1 MRKLIALGCLS
12 YLVIGLAHVVGGSVM
27 EQMLDKYDLS
37 YDDGG
42 QWMMNQFFGFLVG
55 VLLSPYITSKIGKRG
70 GVLVSLGLL
79 TLGEAAYSL
88 TPHSWGLMLFIALFA
103 GFGFGMTESVIGAM
117 VIDMA
122 EENGKAN
129 AMTKLETFFGIG
141 AFLMPTLAGILIR
154 YDVWQLSFPI
164 LSALAGITFILWM
177 TLSFGP
183 IDDKIGYHARVRKE
197 HAESK
202 PTIAGAKGFF
212 GYKASAIPFLLLSA
226 LFFLIYVGVEMSFSN
241 YLPSIMIA
249 RSGMT
254 EASAPSSLSLF
265 WATMIVGRLFAGRLA
280 DRVGYFR
287 YLLVAIAGAC
297 LVVVAMGAV
306 LQLSGMMVLIAL
318 SGLFFS
324 GVFGIA
330 LVFANG
336 LLPGTTERTTSLLVA
351 CGGIGGAIFPKLTG
365 WMMDSYGADR
375 TVWILGALIV
385 VMFIVLIAMLALGRR
400 QQAEAATAS

>member
-1 MRKLIALGCLS
+1 
-12 YLVIGLAHVVGGSVM
+12 M

-42 QWMMNQFFGFLVG
+42 QWMMNQFLGFLVG

-70 GVLVSLGLL
+70 GVLLSLGLL

-88 TPHSWGLMLFIALFA
+88 TPDSWGLMLFIALFA

-117 VIDMA
+117 VIELA
-122 EENGKAN
+122 ENNGKAN
-129 AMTKLETFFGIG
+129 AMTQLETFFGIG
-141 AFLMPTLAGILIR
+141 AFLMPTMASILIK
-154 YDVWQLSFPI
+154 YDIWQLSFPI

-183 IDDKIGYHARVRKE
+183 IDDKIGYHARGRKE
-197 HAESK
+197 LVERE
-202 PTIAGAKGFF
+202 AGGTHAKGWF
-212 GYKASAIPFLLLSA
+212 GYQRAAIPFLLLSA
-226 LFFLIYVGVEMSFSN
+226 LFFVIYVGVEMSFSN
-241 YLPSIMIA
+241 YLPSIMIE

-254 EASAPSSLSLF
+254 EASAPSTLSLF
-265 WATMIVGRLFAGRLA
+265 WGTMILGRLFAGRLA

-287 YLLVAIAGAC
+287 YLFVAIAGAC
-297 LVVVAMGAV
+297 IIILAMGAIG
-306 LQLSGMMVLIAL
+306 QLSGMLVLVGL

-336 LLPGTTERTTSLLVA
+336 LIPGMTERTTSLLVA

-375 TVWILGALIV
+375 TVWILGA
-385 VMFIVLIAMLALGRR
+385 FIVAMFVVLLAMLALGRR
-400 QQAEAATAS
+400 REAAAS

>member
-42 QWMMNQFFGFLVG
+42 QWMMNQFLGFLVG
-55 VLLSPYITSKIGKRG
+55 VLLSPFITSKVGKRG
-70 GVLVSLGLL
+70 GVLLSLGLL

-88 TPHSWGLMLFIALFA
+88 TPDSWGLMLFIALFA

-117 VIDMA
+117 VIELA

-141 AFLMPTLAGILIR
+141 AFLMPTMASILIK
-154 YDVWQLSFPI
+154 YDIWQVSFPI

-177 TLSFGP
+177 TLSFGS
-183 IDDKIGYHARVRKE
+183 IDDKIGYHGRAKKE
-197 HAESK
+197 HVERE
-202 PTIAGAKGFF
+202 AGAAPTKGWF
-212 GYKASAIPFLLLSA
+212 GYNRAAIPFLLLSA
-226 LFFLIYVGVEMSFSN
+226 LFFVIYVGVEMSFSN
-241 YLPSIMIA
+241 YLPSIMID

-254 EASAPSSLSLF
+254 EASAPSTLSLF
-265 WATMIVGRLFAGRLA
+265 WGTMILGRLFAGRLA
-280 DRVGYFR
+280 DRFGYFR
-287 YLLVAIAGAC
+287 YLFVAIAGAC
-297 LVVVAMGAV
+297 IIILAMGAV
-306 LQLSGMMVLIAL
+306 GQLSGMLVLVGL

-336 LLPGTTERTTSLLVA
+336 LIPGMTERTTSLLVA

-375 TVWILGALIV
+375 TVWILGAFIIA
-385 VMFIVLIAMLALGRR
+385 MFIVLLAMLALGRR
-400 QQAEAATAS
+400 QEAGAS

>member
-27 EQMLDKYDLS
+27 EQMLDKYGLS

-55 VLLSPYITSKIGKRG
+55 VLLSPFITSKLGKRG
-70 GVLVSLGLL
+70 GVLLSLGLL

-117 VIDMA
+117 VIDLA
-122 EENGKAN
+122 EESGKAN

-141 AFLMPTLAGILIR
+141 AFLMPTMASILIR

-177 TLSFGP
+177 TISFGP
-183 IDDKIGYHARVRKE
+183 IDDKIGFHARGKKAS
-197 HAESK
+197 AERE
-202 PTIAGAKGFF
+202 AGELRPKGWF
-212 GYKASAIPFLLLSA
+212 GYKRASIPFLLLSA
-226 LFFLIYVGVEMSFSN
+226 LFFVLYVGVEMSFSN
-241 YLPSIMIA
+241 YLPSIMIE
-249 RSGMT
+249 RSGMS
-254 EASAPSSLSLF
+254 EANAPSSLSLF
-265 WATMIVGRLFAGRLA
+265 WGTMILGRLFAGRLA
-280 DRVGYFR
+280 DRVGYIR
-287 YLLVAIAGAC
+287 YLFVAIAGAC
-297 LVVVAMGAV
+297 VVILAMGAV
-306 LQLSGMMVLIAL
+306 GQLSGMMVLVGL

-336 LLPGTTERTTSLLVA
+336 LIPGMTERTTSLLVA
-351 CGGIGGAIFPKLTG
+351 CGGVGGAIFPKLTG
-365 WMMDSYGADR
+365 WMMDNYGADR
-375 TVWILGALIV
+375 TVWILGAFLIAMFV
-385 VMFIVLIAMLALGRR
+385 VLLAMLALGRK
-400 QQAEAATAS
+400 QQTAAA

>member
-27 EQMLDKYDLS
+27 EQMLDKYGLS

-42 QWMMNQFFGFLVG
+42 QWMMNQFLGFLVG
-55 VLLSPYITSKIGKRG
+55 VLLSPFITSKIGKRG
-70 GVLVSLGLL
+70 GVLLSLGLL

-117 VIDMA
+117 VIEMA

-141 AFLMPTLAGILIR
+141 AFLMPTMASILIR
-154 YDVWQLSFPI
+154 YDIWQLSFPI

-183 IDDKIGYHARVRKE
+183 IDDKIGYHARGKKE
-197 HAESK
+197 HMELESDGQR
-202 PTIAGAKGFF
+202 PTGWF
-212 GYKASAIPFLLLSA
+212 GYKRAAIPFLLLSA
-226 LFFLIYVGVEMSFSN
+226 LFFVIYVGVEMSFSN
-241 YLPSIMIA
+241 YLPSIMIE

-254 EASAPSSLSLF
+254 EANAPSTLSLF
-265 WATMIVGRLFAGRLA
+265 WGTMILGRLFAGRLA

-287 YLLVAIAGAC
+287 YLFVAIAGASVII
-297 LVVVAMGAV
+297 LAMGAIG
-306 LQLSGMMVLIAL
+306 QLSGMLVLVGL

-336 LLPGTTERTTSLLVA
+336 LIPGMTERTTSLLVA

-375 TVWILGALIV
+375 TVWILGACIIAMFV
-385 VMFIVLIAMLALGRR
+385 VLLAMLALGRR
-400 QQAEAATAS
+400 QETAAS

>member
-27 EQMLDKYDLS
+27 EQMLGKYDLS

-42 QWMMNQFFGFLVG
+42 QWMMNQFLGFLVG
-55 VLLSPYITSKIGKRG
+55 VLLSPFLTSKVGKRG
-70 GVLVSLGLL
+70 GVLLSLGLL

-88 TPHSWGLMLFIALFA
+88 TPDSWGLMLFIALFA

-117 VIDMA
+117 IIELA

-129 AMTKLETFFGIG
+129 AMTQLETFFGIG
-141 AFLMPTLAGILIR
+141 AFLMPTMASILIK
-154 YDVWQLSFPI
+154 YDIWQLSFPI

-177 TLSFGP
+177 TLSFGT
-183 IDDKIGYHARVRKE
+183 IDDKIGYHARGKKE
-197 HAESK
+197 HVERE
-202 PTIAGAKGFF
+202 AGVPQAKGWF
-212 GYKASAIPFLLLSA
+212 GYKRAAIPFLLLSA
-226 LFFLIYVGVEMSFSN
+226 LFFVIYVGVEMSFSN
-241 YLPSIMIA
+241 YLPSIMIE

-254 EASAPSSLSLF
+254 EASAPSTLSLF
-265 WATMIVGRLFAGRLA
+265 WGTMILGRLFAGRLA

-287 YLLVAIAGAC
+287 YLSVAIAGAC
-297 LVVVAMGAV
+297 VIILAMGAIG
-306 LQLSGMMVLIAL
+306 QLSGMLVLVGL

-336 LLPGTTERTTSLLVA
+336 LIPGMTERTTSLLVA

-375 TVWILGALIV
+375 TVWILGA
-385 VMFIVLIAMLALGRR
+385 FIVAMFVVLLAMLALGRR
-400 QQAEAATAS
+400 QEAAAS

>member
-27 EQMLDKYDLS
+27 EQMLGKYALS

-70 GVLVSLGLL
+70 GVLFSLGLL

-88 TPHSWGLMLFIALFA
+88 MPQSWGLMLFIALFA

-117 VIDMA
+117 VIDLA

-141 AFLMPTLAGILIR
+141 AFLMPTMASILIQ
-154 YDVWQLSFPI
+154 YDIWQLSFPI

-177 TLSFGP
+177 TMSFGP
-183 IDDKIGYHARVRKE
+183 IDDKIGYHARGKKE
-197 HAESK
+197 HAERE
-202 PTIAGAKGFF
+202 AGVPRAQSWF
-212 GYKASAIPFLLLSA
+212 GYKRSAVPFLLLSA
-226 LFFLIYVGVEMSFSN
+226 LFFVIYVGVEMSFSN
-241 YLPSIMIA
+241 YLPSIMIE

-254 EASAPSSLSLF
+254 EASAPSALSLF
-265 WATMIVGRLFAGRLA
+265 WGTMILGRLFAGRLA
-280 DRVGYFR
+280 DRVGYIR
-287 YLLVAIAGAC
+287 YLFVAIAGAC
-297 LVVVAMGAV
+297 VVILAMGAV
-306 LQLSGMMVLIAL
+306 GQLSGMMVLVGL

-336 LLPGTTERTTSLLVA
+336 LIPGMTERTTSLLVA

-375 TVWILGALIV
+375 TVWILGA
-385 VMFIVLIAMLALGRR
+385 FIVAMFVVLLAMLALGRR
-400 QQAEAATAS
+400 QETAAV